1 MPAATNLLFLLPSW
15 LTSLLVG
22 ASRKARRA
30 RTGMAAAREG
40 MRQVADAAT
49 QTASR
54 PATPGGA
61 AQWGAGRAGTAEE
74 QHQQGQAAMYG
85 VNAAVATA
93 KSSLVGEQL
102 ACRPCQG

>member
-1 MPAATNLLFLLPSW
+1 
-15 LTSLLVG
+15 
-22 ASRKARRA
+22 
-30 RTGMAAAREG
+30 MAAAREG

-49 QTASR
+49 QTASP